1 MLVKEL
7 GNDIQLVASRVVY
20 CYKLVKPDYYLLEIS
35 ILWLFIKKKESHE
48 YLGFNITRL
57 GSGIR
62 NLSGFFDDYELLFWK
77 QNI

>member
-7 GNDIQLVASRVVY
+7 GHDIQLVASRVVY

-35 ILWLFIKKKESHE
+35 ILWLFKKKKKKESQE

-57 GSGIR
+57 GSIIR
-62 NLSGFFDDYELLFWK
+62 NLSGCFDDYELLF
-77 QNI
+77 